1 MNDRTNNRESGRSTE
16 SLPAGSPTIPLRIV
30 ELARERRALIVGI
43 GVVAL
48 LLVVGAIYLATRTLP
63 PAAKPSKAV
72 AEEGHTD
79 EHGEEG
85 GEGGEVE
92 LSPEALVA
100 AKIEIEGV
108 TERSVVAPLRA
119 TGAVEPNA
127 EQTQQVTPLVSG
139 RVERVHAAVGDY
151 VSAGAVL
158 AVISSPD
165 VAEIVGKLREAETRL
180 ALAKRNVERVRR
192 AENRAGVLSAKA
204 RLDEAEATLRRAKKL
219 VELGVGAGKDLI
231 SAETMH
237 ATAKAEYDYQTNIAV
252 NREVQEAQAEV
263 ETATTEVN
271 HLRES
276 IRSLGGGGGD
286 GSNISQV
293 TLRAPNSGRVT
304 ERLVNVGAGVQAGS
318 AMFTIGN
325 LSSMWVIARVPE
337 SQVGL
342 LRTGSPASVRT
353 AGPGA
358 EPINGSINY
367 IDPALDEGTRTARVR
382 VEVPNPG
389 ERLKSGMFVEVDFHG
404 ASGEPDER
412 ELVVPA
418 SAVQRVGE
426 RNVVFLAHDDEPGH
440 FEVRDVELG
449 GEVDGYRHVISGLA
463 VGDKVVTSGSF
474 TLKTQLMKGEMG
486 EHGH

>member
-1 MNDRTNNRESGRSTE
+1 MNDRINNRESGRSTE
-16 SLPAGSPTIPLRIV
+16 SLPESGPTRPLRIV
-30 ELARERRALIVGI
+30 GLARDRGALFVGLGVIALLIVS
-43 GVVAL
+43 
-48 LLVVGAIYLATRTLP
+48 GAIYLATRKSP
-63 PAAKPSKAV
+63 PDPKPSNAV
-72 AEEGHTD
+72 AEEGHGD

-92 LSPEALVA
+92 LSPEALAA
-100 AKIEIEGV
+100 AKIAIEGV

-180 ALAKRNVERVRR
+180 ALGKRNVERVRR

-204 RLDEAEATLRRAKKL
+204 RLDEAEATLRRTKKL
-219 VELGVGAGKDLI
+219 VELGVGAGKDLV
-231 SAETMH
+231 SAETTY

-276 IRSLGGGGGD
+276 IRSLGGGGGA
-286 GSNISQV
+286 NISQV

-342 LRTGSPASVRT
+342 LRTGSPATVRT

-358 EPINGSINY
+358 EPINGRINY

-382 VEVPNPG
+382 VEVPNPD
-389 ERLKSGMFVEVDFHG
+389 ERLKAGMFVEVDFHG
-404 ASGEPDER
+404 AAGEPDER
-412 ELVVPA
+412 ELVVPSA
-418 SAVQRVGE
+418 AVQRVGE
-426 RNVVFLAHDDEPGH
+426 RNVVFIAHEDEPGH

-463 VGDKVVTSGSF
+463 VGDKVVTTGSF

>member
-16 SLPAGSPTIPLRIV
+16 SLPASNPTRPLRII
-30 ELARERRALIVGI
+30 ELARERSALLVGI
-43 GVVAL
+43 VVVAL
-48 LLVVGAIYLATRTLP
+48 LIVVGTIYLATRKSALTQT
-63 PAAKPSKAV
+63 PSKAV
-72 AEEGHTD
+72 AEEGHAD
-79 EHGEEG
+79 EHGDEG

-92 LSPEALVA
+92 LSPEALAA

-180 ALAKRNVERVRR
+180 ALANRNVERVRR

-204 RLDEAEATLRRAKKL
+204 RVDEAEATLRRTRKL

-231 SAETMH
+231 SAETTY

-276 IRSLGGGGGD
+276 IRSLGGGGGA
-286 GSNISQV
+286 NISQV

-318 AMFTIGN
+318 PMFTIGN

-353 AGPGA
+353 AGPGT

-367 IDPALDEGTRTARVR
+367 IDPALDEGTRTVRVR

-389 ERLKSGMFVEVDFHG
+389 ERLKSGMVVEVDFHG
-404 ASGEPDER
+404 ATGEPDER

-418 SAVQRVGE
+418 AAVQRVGE
-426 RNVVFLAHDDEPGH
+426 RNVVFIAHEDEPGH

-463 VGDKVVTSGSF
+463 VGDMVVTTGSF

>member
-1 MNDRTNNRESGRSTE
+1 MRRHSMNDQETGPSPD
-16 SLPAGSPTIPLRIV
+16 SLRRHRVLVAAAIAVAIV
-30 ELARERRALIVGI
+30 A
-43 GVVAL
+43 
-48 LLVVGAIYLATRTLP
+48 VGAIYAATRVGSLDKP
-63 PAAKPSKAV
+63 PHTIG
-72 AEEGHTD
+72 AEPGLAD
-79 EHGEEG
+79 EHGDK
-85 GEGGEVE
+85 GGEVA
-92 LSPEALVA
+92 LSPEALA
-100 AKIEIEGV
+100 AARIEIEGI
-108 TERSVVAPLRA
+108 TERAVVAPLRA

-151 VSAGAVL
+151 VRAGAVL

-165 VAEIVGKLREAETRL
+165 VAEMAGKLREAETRL
-180 ALAKRNVERVRR
+180 ALGKRNVERVRR
-192 AENRAGVLSAKA
+192 AENRAGALSAKA
-204 RLDEAEATLRRAKKL
+204 RLDEAEATLRRTKRL
-219 VELGVGAGKDLI
+219 VELGVGAGKDLVA
-231 SAETMH
+231 AETMY

-276 IRSLGGGGGD
+276 IRSLGGGEGT
-286 GSNISQV
+286 NISQV

-318 AMFTIGN
+318 PMFTIGN

-337 SQVGL
+337 SQVSL
-342 LRTGSPASVRT
+342 LRTGSPVSVRT
-353 AGPGA
+353 SEPGA
-358 EPINGSINY
+358 DPIDGRINY

-389 ERLKSGMFVEVDFHG
+389 ERLKAGMFVEVDFHG
-404 ASGEPDER
+404 AAGEPDAR

-418 SAVQRVGE
+418 AAVQRIGE
-426 RNVVFLAHDDEPGH
+426 RTVVFISHSDEPGH

-449 GEVDGYRHVISGLA
+449 GEVDGYRHVVSGLA
-463 VGDKVVTSGSF
+463 VGDMVVTSGSF
-474 TLKTQLMKGEMG
+474 TLKTQLMKGELG

>member
-1 MNDRTNNRESGRSTE
+1 M
-16 SLPAGSPTIPLRIV
+16 PLRIAAM
-30 ELARERRALIVGI
+30 ARERRALVVGM
-43 GVVAL
+43 GVVVL
-48 LLVVGAIYLATRTLP
+48 LLAVGTTYLATRKSP
-63 PAAKPSKAV
+63 PDHTPANTV

-85 GEGGEVE
+85 GGGGEVE
-92 LSPEALVA
+92 LSPEALAA

-108 TERSVVAPLRA
+108 TERAVVAPLRA

-151 VSAGAVL
+151 VRAGAVL

-165 VAEIVGKLREAETRL
+165 VAEMAGKLREAETRL
-180 ALAKRNVERVRR
+180 ALGKRNVERVRR

-204 RLDEAEATLRRAKKL
+204 RLDEAEATLRRTKRL

-237 ATAKAEYDYQTNIAV
+237 ATAKADYDYQTNIAV

-276 IRSLGGGGGD
+276 IRGLGGGEGA
-286 GSNISQV
+286 NISQV

-304 ERLVNVGAGVQAGS
+304 ERVVNVGAGVQAGS
-318 AMFTIGN
+318 PMFTIGN
-325 LSSMWVIARVPE
+325 LASMWVIARVPE
-337 SQVGL
+337 SQVSL
-342 LRTGSPASVRT
+342 LRTGSPVSVRT
-353 AGPGA
+353 AEPGA
-358 EPINGSINY
+358 DPINGSINY

-404 ASGEPDER
+404 AAGEPGDR

-418 SAVQRVGE
+418 AAVQRVGG
-426 RNVVFLAHDDEPGH
+426 RNVVFVSHEDEPGH

-449 GEVDGYRHVISGLA
+449 GEIDGFRHVVSGLS
-463 VGDKVVTSGSF
+463 VGDMVVTTGSF